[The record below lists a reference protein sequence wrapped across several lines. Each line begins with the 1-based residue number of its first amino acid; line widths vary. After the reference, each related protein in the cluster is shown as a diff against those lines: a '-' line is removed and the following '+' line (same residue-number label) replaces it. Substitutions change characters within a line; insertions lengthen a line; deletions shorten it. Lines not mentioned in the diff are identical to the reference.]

1 MPPEVD
7 FEFVDGSRR
16 LLQVNFCKNPKCPNF
31 GVPARLM
38 KYARRSKAV
47 AVPGTEYQIGAAGAG
62 FPVLKCLL
70 CGEHLPIKSN
80 LGVAEELGRIGRYFE
95 PGLLPC
101 CPSEGCGN
109 HTSPIGTKGAYYS
122 FGKTEGGSKRYQC
135 RLCKKTFSV
144 AQRST
149 LRQREP
155 RKNVPILKAL
165 MGKSPLARIVDQHDI
180 SFQTLYDKLDFF
192 HKRCLAFAA
201 QYEARLP
208 ELVSGTKRYIAVDRQ
223 DYAVNWTQRKD
234 KRNVV
239 LRAIGS
245 ADLETGYV
253 LGMHLNF
260 DGQLDPAKVEADARA
275 LGDYAEQLPFRRYAR
290 LWLTPDYTK
299 AVLESAARI
308 AKKARGGSTLGDDIQ
323 KSYADAENR
332 LDVESP
338 ELVGAEERFPHS
350 GMQVRTEYTM
360 YAHFYWL
367 RHLIGTAAKTR
378 FFMDQES
385 GIRAACLAAFEH
397 EVRART
403 CDAFYVRLAKEM
415 TVDEKRKVV
424 HESRAAFHAVQT
436 ANPGLTPYEVQVLMM
451 KEEMARAAT
460 IGKWS
465 DRWVSHPFP
474 NQAEPMKAVCYLT
487 DLRGYDDDHKAR
499 LFLKASLHPI
509 DRFFMAIRRRL
520 NMLERP
526 ISTSSKAGRT
536 WYGYS
541 AYQPENIEKLL
552 TIFRVFY
559 NFCIEGQDKKTPAVR
574 LGLVD
579 RVIKPGE
586 LLEL

>member
-1 MPPEVD
+1 M
-7 FEFVDGSRR
+7 GS
-16 LLQVNFCKNPKCPNF
+16 
-31 GVPARLM
+31 
-38 KYARRSKAV
+38 
-47 AVPGTEYQIGAAGAG
+47 GAAN
-62 FPVLKCLL
+62 FPLLKCLL

-80 LGVAEELGRIGRYFE
+80 QGVAEELHRIGRYLK
-95 PGLLPC
+95 PPPAPS
-101 CPSEGCGN
+101 CPDAACGN
-109 HTSPIGTKGAYYS
+109 HAVPAGTAGAYYS

-144 AQRST
+144 AQRAT

-165 MGKSPLARIVDQHDI
+165 MGKSPLARIVDQQDI

-192 HKRCLAFAA
+192 YARCLAFAA
-201 QYEARLP
+201 KHEAGLP
-208 ELVSGTKRYIAVDRQ
+208 GLISGTKRYIAVDRQ
-223 DYAVNWTQRKD
+223 DYSVNWTHRKD
-234 KRNVV
+234 KRNIV

-253 LGMHLNF
+253 FGMHLNF
-260 DGQLDPAKVEADARA
+260 DGSLDPAVVEEEAQA
-275 LGDYAEQLPFRRYAR
+275 LGDYAAQLPFRRHAR
-290 LWLTPDYTK
+290 LWLAADYTK
-299 AVLESAARI
+299 AVLASAARI
-308 AKKARGGSTLGDDIQ
+308 AKKARAGSSLGDDIQ

-332 LDVESP
+332 SDVESP
-338 ELVGAEERFPHS
+338 ELVGAAERFPQA

-367 RHLIGTAAKTR
+367 RHILGSAAKTR

-385 GIRAACLAAFEH
+385 GIRAACLAAFEE

-415 TVDEKRKVV
+415 TVDEKRRVV
-424 HESRAAFHAVQT
+424 AESRHAFYAAQA
-436 ANPGLTPYEVQVLMM
+436 ANPTLSAYEVEVLMM
-451 KEEMARAAT
+451 KEEIARAAA

-465 DRWVSHPFP
+465 DRWAAHPFP
-474 NQAEPMKAVCYLT
+474 NQAEPLKAICHLT
-487 DLRGYDDDHKAR
+487 DLDDPDPDHQAR
-499 LFLKASLHPI
+499 LFLRASLHPI
-509 DRFFMAIRRRL
+509 DRFFMSIRRRL

-526 ISTSSKAGRT
+526 IGTASKLGRT

-559 NFCIEGQDKKTPAVR
+559 NFCIEGKDKKTPAVR
-574 LGLVD
+574 LGLAE
-579 RVIKPGE
+579 RVIKAGE
-586 LLEL
+586 LLEF